1 MKGKIIKTPKNA
13 TPTTRRTSRLFRF
26 RFVFIRFQMAFKWLS
41 NAVFNIIFG
50 EKFVN

>member
-26 RFVFIRFQMAFKWLS
+26 LSFSYAFKWLS